1 MTTQQIAEIVEKREY
16 FKEITWRHLSNCLKS
31 LEAREYMS
39 AAIWSAV
46 FVESILKDYLR
57 DFGEKSKDR
66 DELDSLI
73 KRVANYLRNAP
84 DVSDEEKDKLND
96 ILRRSEEIRS
106 KRNRLVHD
114 TGVEN
119 HGLET
124 DVNDMEN
131 NVKQIINAYLGTWV
145 SRAIYAEN
153 TKDIAPAAV
162 AGEEPDFPVF
172 VSTITPHNFEQTEFI
187 EGFCNRLREAGIK
200 PVRCVLTEFDKRDP
214 MNKVRR
220 IIENC
225 YATVVI
231 GLERSHV
238 YYLRDKE
245 GSEKEQEDMH
255 RRYTSAWLQL
265 ESGMTIGMGKMVFV
279 LCQRD
284 LYGGGIFDREWN
296 TFVPMELN
304 LPLSIYDKNVD
315 MILEKLKEYKEECQ
329 RAAR

>member
-1 MTTQQIAEIVEKREY
+1 MTIDQIVKKRNY
-16 FKEITWRHLSNCLKS
+16 FKEITWRHLGNCLKS
-31 LEAREYMS
+31 FEDREYLS

-57 DFGEKSKDR
+57 DFGEKNKER

-73 KRVANYLRNAP
+73 KRVSNHLHNTPQISER
-84 DVSDEEKDKLND
+84 SRDKIND
-96 ILRRSEEIRS
+96 ILRRAEEIRS

-124 DVNDMEN
+124 DVSDMYN
-131 NVKQIINAYLGTWV
+131 NVMQIIHNYLDTMLSETIYTENARQEISSDKEKIDSNFT
-145 SRAIYAEN
+145 
-153 TKDIAPAAV
+153 
-162 AGEEPDFPVF
+162 VF
-172 VSTITPHNFEQTEFI
+172 ISTITPHNFEQTEFI
-187 EGFCNRLREAGIK
+187 EGFCDRLREIGIK
-200 PVRCVLTEFDKRDP
+200 PIRCSLTDFDKRDP
-214 MNKVRR
+214 MNKVK
-220 IIENC
+220 NVM
-225 YATVVI
+225 ATCNAVIVI

-265 ESGMTIGMGKMVFV
+265 ESGIAIGLGKEIFV
-279 LCQRD
+279 LCQKN
-284 LYGGGIFDREWN
+284 LYSGGIFDREWN

-304 LPLSIYDKNVD
+304 LPLNIYDKNVD
-315 MILEKLKEYKEECQ
+315 MILEKVKEYREKCVQ
-329 RAAR
+329 

>member
-1 MTTQQIAEIVEKREY
+1 MTIEQIVKKREC

-31 LEAREYMS
+31 LEDREYMS

-84 DVSDEEKDKLND
+84 EIADSDKDKIND
-96 ILRRSEEIRS
+96 ILRRAEEIRS

-119 HGLET
+119 RGLET
-124 DVNDMEN
+124 DVNDMYN
-131 NVKQIINAYLGTWV
+131 NVMQIIVSYLDTEI
-145 SRAIYAEN
+145 SRSVYAEN
-153 TKDIAPAAV
+153 TKNLISPKK
-162 AGEEPDFPVF
+162 GESEPGFPVF
-172 VSTITPHNFEQTEFI
+172 ISTITPHNFEQTEFI
-187 EGFCNRLREAGIK
+187 EGFCNRLREIGVK
-200 PVRCVLTEFDKRDP
+200 PVRCILTDFDKRDP
-214 MNKVRR
+214 MNKVRS
-220 IIENC
+220 IISGC
-225 YATVVI
+225 HAVVVI

-245 GSEKEQEDMH
+245 GSEKESEDMH

-265 ESGMTIGMGKMVFV
+265 ESGMAVGMGKRVFV

-284 LYGGGIFDREWN
+284 LYGGGIFDRDWN
-296 TFVPMELN
+296 TFVPLELN
-304 LPLSIYDKNVD
+304 LPLNIYDKNVD
-315 MILEKLKEYKEECQ
+315 MILTKISEFKDEYLENS
-329 RAAR
+329 R